1 MGFFSSSDIA
11 IDVGTANTCIFTR
24 GAVALN
30 EPSLVAYDIV
40 RGCIEAIG
48 ADAREMLGRTPANIT
63 PIRPMKGGVIADFD
77 AVDKMLAHFVR
88 KVNNGRA
95 FVRPRL
101 VIGVPPEITP
111 VERRAVKESAA
122 RMKASEMYLVDEPM
136 AAALGAGLPVTEAAG
151 NMIVDVGGGTTD
163 IAVISLAGVVISRS
177 VRVAGDAFDAAI
189 IHHMK
194 KRHELLVGERT
205 AEEIKLEIGSAT
217 VLEKPLK
224 MEVKGRHVGRGVPV
238 RVTITDAEI
247 REALGEPL
255 KAILKVIR
263 ETLDQIPPELSAD
276 IYDRGIAVCGGSAL
290 LRNFDRLVH
299 EETQLPVQVVDQPLS
314 AVVIGAGKMLTDI
327 ALLKRLAI
335 N

>member
-136 AAALGAGLPVTEAAG
+136 AAAIGAGLPVMEASG
-151 NMIVDVGGGTTD
+151 
-163 IAVISLAGVVISRS
+163 LPYR
-177 VRVAGDAFDAAI
+177 
-189 IHHMK
+189 IHM
-194 KRHELLVGERT
+194 
-205 AEEIKLEIGSAT
+205 
-217 VLEKPLK
+217 
-224 MEVKGRHVGRGVPV
+224 
-238 RVTITDAEI
+238 
-247 REALGEPL
+247 
-255 KAILKVIR
+255 
-263 ETLDQIPPELSAD
+263 
-276 IYDRGIAVCGGSAL
+276 
-290 LRNFDRLVH
+290 
-299 EETQLPVQVVDQPLS
+299 
-314 AVVIGAGKMLTDI
+314 
-327 ALLKRLAI
+327 
-335 N
+335 